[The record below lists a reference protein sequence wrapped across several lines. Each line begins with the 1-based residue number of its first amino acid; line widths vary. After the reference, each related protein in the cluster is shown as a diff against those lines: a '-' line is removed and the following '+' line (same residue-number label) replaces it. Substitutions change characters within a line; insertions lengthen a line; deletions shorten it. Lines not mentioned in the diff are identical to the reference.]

1 MLPLEFAC
9 SAAAASKVSLQA
21 QPCPVESLTD
31 ADAPSDAGH
40 TWGEPRA
47 DDAGDDA
54 GRDAGAARPEPGAA
68 AVQMAVKILCEA
80 TEDRVMDTLEEV
92 RLKARARLAALFAQ
106 SVAEGH
112 QAYDPDPVV
121 SGPGAFYDSAL
132 IAANLFPEDVVDEAL
147 AQVVDSSDSI
157 SDTPPEGRPAEEP
170 TPVVAGSLP
179 APTNTTCSLATAVEE
194 GYRQGKE
201 PSAAPPERRPSA
213 TASGRGAASG
223 GRQGPGPHS
232 AQGAGDSPG
241 RVPGRDRDRDLQQR
255 PGPGRT

>member
-1 MLPLEFAC
+1 
-9 SAAAASKVSLQA
+9 
-21 QPCPVESLTD
+21 
-31 ADAPSDAGH
+31 
-40 TWGEPRA
+40 
-47 DDAGDDA
+47 
-54 GRDAGAARPEPGAA
+54 
-68 AVQMAVKILCEA
+68 
-80 TEDRVMDTLEEV
+80 MDTLEDV

-170 TPVVAGSLP
+170 WFAASSNQYDLFAG
-179 APTNTTCSLATAVEE
+179 TAVEE
-194 GYRQGKE
+194 GYRQGQE
-201 PSAAPPERRPSA
+201 PSAAPPERCPSD
-213 TASGRGAASG
+213 TARGRGAASG

-255 PGPGRT
+255 PGPGRTQRGD